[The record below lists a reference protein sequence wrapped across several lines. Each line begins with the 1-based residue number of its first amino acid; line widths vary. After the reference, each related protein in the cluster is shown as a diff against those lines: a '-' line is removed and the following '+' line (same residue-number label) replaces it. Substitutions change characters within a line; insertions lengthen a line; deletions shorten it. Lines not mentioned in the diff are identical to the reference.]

1 MRVILA
7 LDFAIAFAAALLL
20 TLLMRRLAA
29 RWGFVDV
36 PGGRKK
42 HAEITPQGG
51 GVAIVLAC
59 CATILGAAGLAY
71 LSVSRPD
78 LVPLAQAMAEDARR
92 AVRTLPLLL
101 YVMGGGV
108 AVAFFGLWDDLRP
121 FRPVTKLLVQ
131 IGIVTVVVL
140 TSGMRVS
147 IFIQADWVRA
157 VVTVGWIV
165 LLTNSFNL
173 LDNMDGLSGSVS
185 FICGGALLVLTLQT
199 QQFFIAGLVLALMG
213 AVLGFL
219 FFNFPPATIFMG
231 DTGSMFLGYVLAT
244 ATALTT
250 FMTAGRLNPLFPALV
265 PLLIFAVPLYD
276 TVSVV
281 LIRLHFGKH
290 PLAGDRNHLSH
301 RLYRLGMSR
310 RRVLV
315 TIALMTLATAAGATV
330 PYGSSTW
337 RVLIPAVQTVAI
349 LCVLV
354 QLELAGSE
362 ISYPDRES

>member
-1 MRVILA
+1 
-7 LDFAIAFAAALLL
+7 
-20 TLLMRRLAA
+20 
-29 RWGFVDV
+29 
-36 PGGRKK
+36 
-42 HAEITPQGG
+42 
-51 GVAIVLAC
+51 
-59 CATILGAAGLAY
+59 
-71 LSVSRPD
+71 
-78 LVPLAQAMAEDARR
+78 
-92 AVRTLPLLL
+92 
-101 YVMGGGV
+101 
-108 AVAFFGLWDDLRP
+108 
-121 FRPVTKLLVQ
+121 
-131 IGIVTVVVL
+131 
-140 TSGMRVS
+140 
-147 IFIQADWVRA
+147 
-157 VVTVGWIV
+157 
-165 LLTNSFNL
+165 
-173 LDNMDGLSGSVS
+173 
-185 FICGGALLVLTLQT
+185 
-199 QQFFIAGLVLALMG
+199 
-213 AVLGFL
+213 
-219 FFNFPPATIFMG
+219 MG

-301 RLYRLGMSR
+301 RLHRLGMSQ

-337 RVLIPAVQTVAI
+337 RVLIPAVQTLAI